1 MTIDEIKKQYNLEN
15 VEYRVRLVDGPSTYT
30 DVNFM
35 AEEVLDQFNK
45 FYYYV
50 EFEATPNTYKVFEER
65 TYSYVWDEDDGWICS
80 GSIDAVDPRLLLDL
94 GHLAMKFARF
104 KEEQRLKSL

>member
-1 MTIDEIKKQYNLEN
+1 MTIDEIRKQYNLEI
-15 VEYRVRLVDGPSTYT
+15 VEYRVRLVDGSSTYT

-65 TYSYVWDEDDGWICS
+65 TYSYVWDEDDGWICDGS
-80 GSIDAVDPRLLLDL
+80 VGSIDPRLLLDF
-94 GHLAMKFARF
+94 GQLAMKFASF

>member
-1 MTIDEIKKQYNLEN
+1 MTIDEIRKQYNLEN

-50 EFEATPNTYKVFEER
+50 DFEATPNTYKVFEER
-65 TYSYVWDEDDGWICS
+65 TYSYVWDEDDGWICD
-80 GSIDAVDPRLLLDL
+80 GSVDNVEPQMLLDF
-94 GHLAMKFARF
+94 GQLAMKLAKF

>member
-1 MTIDEIKKQYNLEN
+1 MTIDEIRKQYNLEN

-35 AEEVLDQFNK
+35 AEEVYQFNK

-50 EFEATPNTYKVFEER
+50 DFEATPNTYKVFEER
-65 TYSYVWDEDDGWICS
+65 TYSYVWDEDDGWICD
-80 GSIDAVDPRLLLDL
+80 GSVDNVDPRLLSDL
-94 GHLAMKFARF
+94 GNIAMKLANF

>member
-1 MTIDEIKKQYNLEN
+1 MTIDEIRKQYNLEN

-50 EFEATPNTYKVFEER
+50 DFEATPNTYKVFEER
-65 TYSYVWDEDDGWICS
+65 TYSYVWDEDDGWICD
-80 GSIDAVDPRLLLDL
+80 GVIDLVDPKMLLDF
-94 GHLAMKFARF
+94 GQLAMKLANF